1 MSKGDKLYHDHM
13 CAAVLNNPGNSQFS
27 KDIIRAAIKRDPVDV
42 ANELQVLADM
52 FGERA
57 DRLLEERLREVVSR
71 LKEIVDK

>member
-1 MSKGDKLYHDHM
+1 MKNMIDQSTSK
-13 CAAVLNNPGNSQFS
+13 FTR
-27 KDIIRAAIKRDPVDV
+27 DIIRAAIKRDPVDV

-71 LKEIVDK
+71 LQEIVDK